1 LILDKKILIS
11 IDLEEFDLPLEYGEQ
26 IPMSEQLEVSLQG
39 MKNLQLLLEKYQ
51 VEATIFTTAFWAIHY
66 KEYMKKL
73 SEKHEI
79 ASHSYW
85 HSDFSKEFL
94 LSSKLE
100 LEGITGKSVKGFRM
114 PRMQSVD
121 DELLKKAGY
130 RYNSSMNPTYLP
142 GKYNNFFKRKNIY
155 VENGL
160 IQVPASVSN
169 FLRIPLFWLSIKLFP
184 TFFYNYLCKSILEKH
199 DYVLIYVHPWE
210 FADLSKYNL
219 PFYIKNISGK
229 KQCDKFEAILTY
241 LSTLGSFDRISNYL
255 DRSLDFKA

>member
-1 LILDKKILIS
+1 MNKKILIS
-11 IDLEEFDLPLEYGEQ
+11 IDLEEFDLPLEYGIQ
-26 IPMSEQLEVSLQG
+26 IPLTEQLQLSLKG
-39 MKNLQLLLEKYQ
+39 MEHLERLLNKYN
-51 VEATIFTTAFWAIHY
+51 VEATIFTTAFWAIHH

-79 ASHSYW
+79 ASHAYW

-100 LEGITGKSVKGFRM
+100 LEGITGKRVKGFRM

-121 DELLKKAGY
+121 DGLLKKAGY
-130 RYNSSMNPTYLP
+130 LYNSSMNPTYLP

-160 IQVPASVSN
+160 IQLPASVSN
-169 FLRIPLFWLSIKLFP
+169 TLRIPLFWLSVKLFP
-184 TFFYNYLCKSILEKH
+184 TFLYNYLCKSILKKH

-210 FADLSKYNL
+210 FADLSNYKL
-219 PFYIKNISGK
+219 PNYIKNISGE
-229 KQCDKFEAILTY
+229 KQCDKFEKILSY
-241 LSTLGSFDRISNYL
+241 LATLGSFSTIGDYL
-255 DRSLDFKA
+255 DSVGYGKESI

>member
-11 IDLEEFDLPLEYGEQ
+11 IDLEEFDLPLEYGEK
-26 IPMSEQLEVSLQG
+26 IPMSEQLEVSLNG
-39 MKNLQLLLEKYQ
+39 MKNLELLLEKYQ
-51 VEATIFTTAFWAIHY
+51 VEATIFTTAFWAIHH

-79 ASHSYW
+79 ASHAYW
-85 HSDFSKEFL
+85 HSDFTKEFL

-100 LEGITGKSVKGFRM
+100 LEKITGRTVKGFRM

-121 DELLKKAGY
+121 DDLLKKAGY
-130 RYNSSMNPTYLP
+130 LYNSSMNPTYLP

-155 VENGL
+155 KENGL

-169 FLRIPLFWLSIKLFP
+169 LLRIPLFWLSIKLFP
-184 TFFYNYLCKSILEKH
+184 TFFYNYLCKSILKKN